1 MRHILLVMTLFA
13 VAVAINTGSVALQQR
28 TQYLSRRFGTRA
40 WHVHLG
46 LVTAAWA
53 AFLLTLID
61 HGVHVR
67 WTLPHAL
74 RPAGLAVLA
83 VSAALWLWAF
93 AQLGVKRLA
102 NGNFFGRGPSA
113 AVRGGPFRWLR
124 NPMYDSYA
132 LAFVGMGLV
141 TNNAAFFVLAAES
154 YLLLNVIEARVE
166 NRPFPA
172 NGT

>member
-1 MRHILLVMTLFA
+1 MLLVMMLFA
-13 VAVAINTGSVALQQR
+13 VAVGVNAGSVALQQR
-28 TQYLSRRFGTRA
+28 TQLFTRRFGARA

-53 AFLLTLID
+53 AFVLTLID

-74 RPAGLAVLA
+74 HPAGVAVLA

-93 AQLGVKRLA
+93 AHLGPQRLA
-102 NGNFFGRGPSA
+102 NGYFFGRGPSA
-113 AVRGGPFRWLR
+113 AVRSGPFRWLR

-132 LAFVGMGLV
+132 LAFVGVGLV

-154 YLLLNVIEARVE
+154 YLLLNIIEARVE
-166 NRPFPA
+166 NGPFPA
-172 NGT
+172 KEA